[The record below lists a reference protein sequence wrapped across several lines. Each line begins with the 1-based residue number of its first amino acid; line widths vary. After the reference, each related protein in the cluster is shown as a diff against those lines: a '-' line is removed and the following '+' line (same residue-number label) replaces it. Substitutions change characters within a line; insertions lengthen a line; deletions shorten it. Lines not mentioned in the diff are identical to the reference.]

1 MPTTSRELLS
11 GIIDYAGLFPPAKL
25 PMDEAFGR
33 FIRHRSSRDG
43 WLLARFVCPAARLDE
58 LSPILE
64 NTDPGQETPIRIA
77 ALGSGGDDPPTFA
90 DALETD
96 ITAMNGYI
104 CRHDETSL
112 IDVFETRLPIHGDSA
127 SAVDFALDQIGE
139 KLTPGNRTFF
149 ELSLLDDWE
158 SRFESG
164 ATAIAAASH
173 EIDPNRR
180 AGLKIRC
187 GGVDASAVP
196 SVEAVATAIIIAR
209 DAALLL
215 KATQGLHHPFR
226 HHDESLGA
234 EVHGFLNLVTAT
246 ILARAHDLDLRTVRE
261 IIADQN
267 PRSFSVSE
275 TALRWRD
282 LESRFEDVVDGRL
295 TAFTGFGSCSFSEPR
310 DDLAA
315 LGLI

>member
-1 MPTTSRELLS
+1 MPTTSRSLLAE
-11 GIIDYAGLFPPAKL
+11 IIDYAGLFPPAKL

-33 FIRHRSSRDG
+33 FLRHRSSRDG
-43 WLLARFVCPAARLDE
+43 WILARFVCPAARLDE

-64 NTDPGQETPIRIA
+64 NAELGQIPIRIA

-90 DALETD
+90 ESLETD

-104 CRHDETSL
+104 DRHDETSL
-112 IDVFETRLPIHGDSA
+112 IDVFETKLPIHGDPA

-139 KLTPGNRTFF
+139 KLTPGIRTYF

-158 SRFESG
+158 TRFESG
-164 ATAIAAASH
+164 ANAIAAASH

-187 GGVDASAVP
+187 GGADASAVP
-196 SVEAVATAIIIAR
+196 DIEAVSSAIIVAR

-226 HHDESLGA
+226 HYDEPLGTEA
-234 EVHGFLNLVTAT
+234 HGFLNLVTAT
-246 ILARAHDLDLRTVRE
+246 ILARAHDLDLRTVRQ
-261 IIADQN
+261 IIADQDAG
-267 PRSFSVSE
+267 SFSVSE
-275 TALRWRD
+275 TAVRWRD

-315 LGLI
+315 LGLM